1 MVPRIFCLSRATG
14 CGDPNIWGPNWLGI
28 KSGDH
33 FSRGTGSPRIKWV
46 WDQMRRGQ
54 NFRFWGI
61 FLAGTLLDNRLVDLP
76 LSYPLL
82 VYKIQTFFIPE
93 KNLVGKPEVVQM
105 LRSPKSGSLFWNSD
119 WLLCFLE
126 SQSEGSLKQLL
137 YTGCLILKW
146 CYFFEN

>member
-1 MVPRIFCLSRATG
+1 MIPNQFGPRDKWSLEYSVCPGRQAVGIQKY
-14 CGDPNIWGPNWLGI
+14 GDQIGWGPNWLGI

-105 LRSPKSGSLFWNSD
+105 LRSPKSGSLF
-119 WLLCFLE
+119 
-126 SQSEGSLKQLL
+126 
-137 YTGCLILKW
+137 
-146 CYFFEN
+146 